1 MTHAAAAPA
10 ARAGGDATHERSV
23 SALAWVASSLSALVV
38 AVNLSVMSVA
48 FDALGSSFPDAKLST
63 LGWVLSVYT
72 IVFGAFLVPAGRLAD
87 HLGRRKIFL
96 AGLVIFAAA
105 STVAALAPEIWVVIA
120 GRVGQGIG
128 AACLVPSTLG
138 LLLDSMPVDKRAS
151 ATAAYSMLASI
162 GGIAGPTVGAVLID
176 AGGWRAAFWVA
187 PFFALGSWVTGR
199 RSLPEHRGRR
209 SGPLPDLLGAG
220 LVIVMLS
227 SLSFGILQSRDWGW
241 ASRGVIGALV
251 VTALTVPLFFARCA
265 HHPVPVLPIALTRIR
280 SFAWANIASALYGMS
295 TGALLFGIVRLLR
308 QGWDYSLRSAG
319 AGILPLA
326 IASLVSSFFAG
337 RLGNR
342 FGERAVAGPACA
354 VIASG
359 MTLLAVQLGPDP
371 AFWSTWVPGAVL
383 VGLGM
388 GVTYPMIGSACVRNV
403 QGEDLSV
410 ASATNRMTLQVGN
423 AIGIAIAIAIIGDAK
438 GHAII
443 DPMRHAF
450 VVMAALAIAVGAS
463 MWCVGARRPVTVF
476 SEG

>member
-1 MTHAAAAPA
+1 MTMQSGTTT
-10 ARAGGDATHERSV
+10 RGV
-23 SALAWVASSLSALVV
+23 SALAWVSSSLSALVV

-48 FDALGSSFPDAKLST
+48 FDALGTSFPDAKLST

-105 STVAALAPEIWVVIA
+105 SVVAALAPAIWVVIA

-138 LLLDSMPVDKRAS
+138 LLLDAMPVDRRAS
-151 ATAAYSMLASI
+151 ATAAYSMLASV

-176 AGGWRAAFWVA
+176 AGGWRAAFWIA
-187 PFFALGSWVTGR
+187 PFFALGSWIAGW

-227 SLSFGILQSRDWGW
+227 ALSFGILQSRAWGW
-241 ASRGVIGALV
+241 TSRGVIGSLGLAAV
-251 VTALTVPLFFARCA
+251 TVPLFFARCA
-265 HHPVPVLPIALTRIR
+265 RHPVPVLPIKLTRIR
-280 SFAWANIASALYGMS
+280 SFAWANVASAIYGMS

-308 QGWDYSLRSAG
+308 QGWDYSLRSSG

-326 IASLVSSFFAG
+326 IASLASSMFVG

-342 FGERAVAGPACA
+342 FGERAVTTPACA
-354 VIASG
+354 LIACG
-359 MTLLAVQLGPDP
+359 MTFLTLRLGQHPE
-371 AFWSTWVPGAVL
+371 FWAEWVPGSVMI
-383 VGLGM
+383 GFGM
-388 GVTYPMIGSACVRNV
+388 GLTYPMIGSACVRNV
-403 QGEDLSV
+403 EGEDLSV

-450 VVMAALAIAVGAS
+450 VVMAALAIAVGVS
-463 MWCVGARRPVTVF
+463 MWCVGPRRF
-476 SEG
+476 SAA

>member
-1 MTHAAAAPA
+1 M
-10 ARAGGDATHERSV
+10 
-23 SALAWVASSLSALVV
+23 
-38 AVNLSVMSVA
+38 
-48 FDALGSSFPDAKLST
+48 PDPRT
-63 LGWVLSVYT
+63 
-72 IVFGAFLVPAGRLAD
+72 
-87 HLGRRKIFL
+87 
-96 AGLVIFAAA
+96 VIFAAA
-105 STVAALAPEIWVVIA
+105 STTAALAPAIWVVIA

-138 LLLDSMPVDKRAS
+138 LLLDSMPVDRRAS

-162 GGIAGPTVGAVLID
+162 GGIAGPTVGATLID
-176 AGGWRAAFWVA
+176 AAGWRAAFWVA
-187 PFFALGSWVTGR
+187 PFFAIGSWITGW

-209 SGPLPDLLGAG
+209 SGPLPDLLGAV

-241 ASRGVIGALV
+241 TSRGVIGALV
-251 VTALTVPLFFARCA
+251 LTVVTVPLFFARCA
-265 HHPVPVLPIALTRIR
+265 RHPVPVLPIKLTRIR

-295 TGALLFGIVRLLR
+295 TGALLFGIVRFLR

-319 AGILPLA
+319 AGVLPLA
-326 IASLVSSFFAG
+326 IASLLSSVFVG

-342 FGERAVAGPACA
+342 FGERAVTTPSCALIAC
-354 VIASG
+354 G
-359 MTLLAVQLGPDP
+359 MTFLTIRLGHQPE
-371 AFWSTWVPGAVL
+371 FWSAWVPGSVMI
-383 VGLGM
+383 GFGM
-388 GVTYPMIGSACVRNV
+388 GMTYPMIGSACVRNV
-403 QGEDLSV
+403 EGEDLSV

-450 VVMAALAIAVGAS
+450 VVMAALALAVGAS
-463 MWCVGARRPVTVF
+463 MWCVGARRPVTMF